1 MTFSD
6 SQRQL
11 AKEIMASV
19 ALKVKIFCE
28 TGSPQ
33 LLEDEINK
41 WIERQRLGPAD
52 IQKVTQSECGDNE
65 SGPVVRWKPSAN
77 FFTIGDIPLAI
88 PIDKVDIRPNCQD
101 WLTEN
106 LPETN
111 PPAST
116 RPGAEYGVDV

>member
-1 MTFSD
+1 MNSCLRGRFNEAVSLARNYPVRSMYDQPTPRSQSAGINRGGEMTFSD

-11 AKEIMASV
+11 SKEIITSV
-19 ALKVKIFCE
+19 VLKVKIFCE

-65 SGPVVRWKPSAN
+65 SGQV
-77 FFTIGDIPLAI
+77 TISIWYIGHP
-88 PIDKVDIRPNCQD
+88 K
-101 WLTEN
+101 
-106 LPETN
+106 
-111 PPAST
+111 
-116 RPGAEYGVDV
+116 

>member
-1 MTFSD
+1 MKEQVAVGVDVECVFLSD
-6 SQRQL
+6 VIFWGGIR
-11 AKEIMASV
+11 
-19 ALKVKIFCE
+19 LKA
-28 TGSPQ
+28 G
-33 LLEDEINK
+33 
-41 WIERQRLGPAD
+41 QRL
-52 IQKVTQSECGDNE
+52 

-101 WLTEN
+101 CQDWLTEN

-111 PPAST
+111 APAST